1 MKRCQYCAT
10 PLPPDAPRSQRF
22 CRKGPGEP
30 RCSDL
35 QAQKIA
41 RLRAQDPYNIQ
52 ETLAW
57 IRRSAPPGAIGFRI
71 LQEENGGLFIG
82 PRPESRTHSDA
93 NGQRHP
99 GGYYTWSEEPR
110 VPKTGE
116 YKVHFVVAK
125 GYPSIPGEAAIVVSL
140 LATGGDFRRKA
151 GPEARKFH
159 QAMAQGNED
168 PRRVRV
174 YELAKRLGIPSSELI
189 AEMEKQGLKIKNA
202 QTSFDSATVAR
213 LVRWFLER
221 SRPELGSL
229 LSARDKLAGQKMPVG
244 LPTGGTGAV
253 STSGELPSGVQVDGA
268 SQRRAET
275 EEFPNAGRAAGHDEQ
290 SLIPPLMR
298 RQYEEAKA
306 LFRAAEDLFTAK
318 ESASIRQVDE
328 INQHVQTIENEVDL
342 ANGVVL
348 TKRSKSE

>member
-1 MKRCQYCAT
+1 MKRCQYCST

-22 CRKGPGEP
+22 CRKAPGEP

-41 RLRAQDPYNIQ
+41 RLRAKDPHNIQ
-52 ETLAW
+52 ETLSW
-57 IRRSAPPGAIGFRI
+57 IRRSAPPGAVGFRI
-71 LQEENGGLFIG
+71 QQEENGMLFIG

-99 GGYYTWSEEPR
+99 GAYYRWTEEPR

-116 YKVHFVVAK
+116 YKVHFVVSK
-125 GYPSIPGEAAIVVSL
+125 GYPPIPVEAAIVVSL
-140 LATGGDFRRKA
+140 QATGGDFRRKA

-159 QAMAQGNED
+159 QALAQGNED

-174 YELAKRLGIPSSELI
+174 HALAKRLGIPSSELI
-189 AEMEKQGLKIKNA
+189 AEMEKQGIKIKNA
-202 QTSFDSATVAR
+202 QTSFDPASVAR

-221 SRPELGSL
+221 SRPELGPL
-229 LSARDKLAGQKMPVG
+229 LPARDKLAGQKMPAR
-244 LPTGGTGAV
+244 LPTGGTGAL

-268 SQRRAET
+268 SERRAEM
-275 EEFPNAGRAAGHDEQ
+275 EAFPEAGPEAGHDEQ

-298 RQYEEAKA
+298 RQYDEAKA
-306 LFRAAEDLFTAK
+306 QLRAAEDLFTAK
-318 ESASIRQVDE
+318 ESASIRHVNE
-328 INQHVQTIENEVDL
+328 ISQHVQTIEREVDL
-342 ANGVVL
+342 ATGVVL
-348 TKRSKSE
+348 TKHSKSE